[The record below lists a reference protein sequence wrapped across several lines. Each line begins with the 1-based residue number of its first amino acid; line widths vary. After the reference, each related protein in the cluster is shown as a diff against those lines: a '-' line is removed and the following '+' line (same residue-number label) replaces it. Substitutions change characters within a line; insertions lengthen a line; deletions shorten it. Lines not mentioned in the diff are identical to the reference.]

1 MSFVVKLG
9 ARIAVTG
16 LLVACVAMAQV
27 TTATFFGS
35 VTDPTGALIP
45 GAEVRFT
52 HLDTGTVTTKTTDS
66 AGEFQFEFLRVGGY
80 TLAIQAAGFK
90 RYERSGIELAA
101 SQRVRQTF
109 VLEVGAVSDT
119 VEVTGQAPLVNT
131 VAPEQRESLDR
142 RQLEEL
148 PMSRR
153 SFQNI
158 LTLGTGIDTS
168 DNGGVR
174 MNGLGRSGVKIT
186 VDGTDATSNP
196 ENPGTSMYQSFNYIN
211 VMSVE
216 AIQEVQTTKG
226 VAAAEYGHQ
235 LSGNVNL
242 ISKSGTNNFHGSL
255 LESFRAEDL
264 NAKERRLTTRS
275 PFTYNQYG
283 GSIGG
288 PIRRDKIFFFTAY
301 EGYQESSFAIVQG
314 DVPTQKFRDEALQA
328 QPGYKIFL
336 DTLYL
341 PNQPFAADADSG
353 RYVGAASQK
362 RHENHVTAKG
372 DIRLTSTDNLSLTYS
387 RGRPYRLSPEGR
399 TQAVNTREWIG
410 ISERGQATFFTG
422 GAHWSSESRFG
433 FNLNDITRLDG
444 WWNVGV
450 PPGQT
455 EAYYGGRRLPALSV
469 DGIFGNGG
477 GGETATTTARC
488 GASSISTP
496 AVPDGTRSSSAASTV
511 AGNRAVSIS
520 RTPLRVTPTRR
531 TSWQTFP
538 GRSSSPW
545 APTGSRPKPMS
556 SASSPRMTGASRRI
570 W

>member
-1 MSFVVKLG
+1 
-9 ARIAVTG
+9 
-16 LLVACVAMAQV
+16 
-27 TTATFFGS
+27 
-35 VTDPTGALIP
+35 
-45 GAEVRFT
+45 
-52 HLDTGTVTTKTTDS
+52 
-66 AGEFQFEFLRVGGY
+66 
-80 TLAIQAAGFK
+80 
-90 RYERSGIELAA
+90 
-101 SQRVRQTF
+101 
-109 VLEVGAVSDT
+109 
-119 VEVTGQAPLVNT
+119 
-131 VAPEQRESLDR
+131 
-142 RQLEEL
+142 
-148 PMSRR
+148 
-153 SFQNI
+153 
-158 LTLGTGIDTS
+158 
-168 DNGGVR
+168 
-174 MNGLGRSGVKIT
+174 
-186 VDGTDATSNP
+186 
-196 ENPGTSMYQSFNYIN
+196 MYQSFNYIN

-226 VAAAEYGHQ
+226 VTAAEYGHQ

-477 GGETATTTARC
+477 GGETVNYYGPVWSIEHKYARTAGRHSLKF
-488 GASSISTP
+488 GGIY
-496 AVPDGTRSSSAASTV
+496 G
-511 AGNRAVSIS
+511 
-520 RTPLRVTPTRR
+520 RR
-531 TSWQTFP
+531 QP
-538 GRSSSPW
+538 GRFDIENPI
-545 APTGSRPKPMS
+545 
-556 SASSPRMTGASRRI
+556 ASYANKADLNEAAGAAADRAFVDASG
-570 W
+570 